1 MISVF
6 NGSSADN
13 IWMQLVKEFQRP
25 GVARIQSSRNGKT
38 KEILHVAISISDPKQ
53 RWVMSRQPAINPAFA
68 LAEVVWIMNGRR
80 DLAFLK
86 FWNKNYQNFVGSGP
100 DLHGAYGYRLRHH
113 LGLDQLERAYQT
125 LDHNSDT
132 RQVVLQIWDS
142 RIDMPE
148 PSGTP
153 VNEDIPCNVISMP
166 KVRDGKLE
174 WSQIIR
180 SNDLFLGLPHNLVQ
194 FTSIQEIIAGWL
206 NIECGTYNQ
215 ISDSLHV
222 YEYDEENIRKSL
234 PSAQAILNT
243 DSLALPRKE
252 SELVWKELEFRV
264 ERMITEDLKE
274 NELIALSRWNTS
286 PQAYQNILA
295 VLTAE
300 AARRHEW
307 TDMADEIM
315 ATVCTN
321 PAFKYLW
328 TEWLQR
334 LNSGSTSE
342 MKNGKL
348 SQKRR

>member
-6 NGSSADN
+6 NGSSADDV
-13 IWMQLVKEFQRP
+13 WMQLAKEFQRP
-25 GVARIQSSRNGKT
+25 GVARIQSSRNGET

-53 RWVMSRQPAINPAFA
+53 RWVMSRRPALNPAFA

-80 DLAFLK
+80 DLAFLE
-86 FWNKNYQNFVGSGP
+86 FWNKKYRDFAGP
-100 DLHGAYGYRLRHH
+100 GPELHGAYGYRLRR
-113 LGLDQLERAYQT
+113 LGLDQLEQAYQI
-125 LDHNSDT
+125 LDHDSDT

-142 RIDMPE
+142 RIDMPK
-148 PSGTP
+148 PDGTP
-153 VNEDIPCNVISMP
+153 VSKDVPCNVISML
-166 KVRDGKLE
+166 KIRDGKLE

-206 NIECGTYNQ
+206 NVECGTYNQ
-215 ISDSLHV
+215 ISDSMHI
-222 YEYDEENIRKSL
+222 YEDNKETISKFL
-234 PSAQAILNT
+234 PPPRAILNT

-252 SELVWKELEFRV
+252 SELAWKELELRT
-264 ERMITEDLKE
+264 ERMIADELKKDK
-274 NELIALSRWNTS
+274 LTALSRWNTA

-295 VLTAE
+295 VLSAE
-300 AARRHEW
+300 AARRHKW

-328 TEWLQR
+328 TEWQR
-334 LNSGSTSE
+334 RVE
-342 MKNGKL
+342 
-348 SQKRR
+348 RRQSD

>member
-13 IWMQLVKEFQRP
+13 VWMQLAKEFQRP
-25 GVARIQSSRNGKT
+25 GVARIQSSQNGKT

-53 RWVMSRQPAINPAFA
+53 RWVMSRQPALNPAFA

-86 FWNKNYQNFVGSGP
+86 FWNKRYRDFVGPGP
-100 DLHGAYGYRLRHH
+100 ELHGAYGYRLRHH
-113 LGLDQLERAYQT
+113 LGLDQLKRAYQV
-125 LDHNSDT
+125 LDHDSDT
-132 RQVVLQIWDS
+132 RQVVLQMWDS
-142 RIDMPE
+142 RIDMPK
-148 PSGTP
+148 PDGTP
-153 VNEDIPCNVISMP
+153 VNKDVPCNVISML
-166 KVRDGKLE
+166 KVRDAKLE

-215 ISDSLHV
+215 ISDSMHI
-222 YEYDEENIRKSL
+222 YEDDKGNIRKSL
-234 PSAQAILNT
+234 RSSQAILNT

-252 SELVWKELEFRV
+252 SELVWKELEFRA
-264 ERMITEDLKE
+264 ERMRTKELKE
-274 NELIALSRWNTS
+274 NGLTALSRWNTA

-300 AARRHEW
+300 AARRHKW
-307 TDMADEIM
+307 IDMADEIM

-328 TEWLQR
+328 TEWRRR
-334 LNSGSTSE
+334 LERQSD
-342 MKNGKL
+342 
-348 SQKRR
+348 

>member
-13 IWMQLVKEFQRP
+13 VWMQLAKEFQRP
-25 GVARIQSSRNGKT
+25 GVARIQSSRNGEM

-53 RWVMSRQPAINPAFA
+53 RWVMSRQPALNPAFA

-86 FWNKNYQNFVGSGP
+86 FWNKKYQDFVGSGP
-100 DLHGAYGYRLRHH
+100 ELHGAYGYRLRHH
-113 LGLDQLERAYQT
+113 LGLDQLKRAYQV
-125 LDHNSDT
+125 LDHDSDT
-132 RQVVLQIWDS
+132 RQVVLQMWDS
-142 RIDMPE
+142 RIDMPK
-148 PSGTP
+148 PDGTP
-153 VNEDIPCNVISMP
+153 VNKDVPCNVISML

-215 ISDSLHV
+215 ISDSMHI
-222 YEYDEENIRKSL
+222 YEDDKENIRKSL
-234 PSAQAILNT
+234 RSSQAILNT

-252 SELVWKELEFRV
+252 SELVWKELEFRA
-264 ERMITEDLKE
+264 ERMRTKELKE
-274 NELIALSRWNTS
+274 NGLTALSRWNTV

-295 VLTAE
+295 VLNC
-300 AARRHEW
+300 R
-307 TDMADEIM
+307 
-315 ATVCTN
+315 
-321 PAFKYLW
+321 
-328 TEWLQR
+328 
-334 LNSGSTSE
+334 GSSP
-342 MKNGKL
+342 
-348 SQKRR
+348 SQVDRYGGRNHGYCMH

>member
-13 IWMQLVKEFQRP
+13 VWMQLAKEFQRP
-25 GVARIQSSRNGKT
+25 GVARIQSSRNGET

-53 RWVMSRQPAINPAFA
+53 RWVMSRRPALNPAFA

-80 DLAFLK
+80 DLALLE
-86 FWNKNYQNFVGSGP
+86 FWNKRYRDFVGPGP
-100 DLHGAYGYRLRHH
+100 ELHGAYGYRLRRR
-113 LGLDQLERAYQT
+113 LGLDQLKRAYQA
-125 LDHNSDT
+125 LDRNSDT

-142 RIDMPE
+142 EIDMPKTD
-148 PSGTP
+148 GTP
-153 VNEDIPCNVISMP
+153 ANKDVPCNVISML
-166 KVRDGKLE
+166 KIRDGKLE

-215 ISDSLHV
+215 ISDSMHI
-222 YEYDEENIRKSL
+222 YKDDKENIRKSL
-234 PSAQAILNT
+234 PPPRAILNT

-252 SELVWKELEFRV
+252 SELAWKELELRT
-264 ERMITEDLKE
+264 ERMIADELKE
-274 NELIALSRWNTS
+274 NKLTALSRWNTA

-295 VLTAE
+295 VLAAE
-300 AARRHEW
+300 AARRHKW
-307 TDMADEIM
+307 TDMADETM

-328 TEWLQR
+328 TEWRQR
-334 LNSGSTSE
+334 LERQSD
-342 MKNGKL
+342 
-348 SQKRR
+348 

>member
-6 NGSSADN
+6 NGSSADDV
-13 IWMQLVKEFQRP
+13 WVRLAKEFQRS
-25 GVARIQSSRNGKT
+25 GVVRVQRSQNGET

-53 RWVMSRQPAINPAFA
+53 RWVMSRRPALNPAFA

-86 FWNKNYQNFVGSGP
+86 FWNTKYQDFVGSGP
-100 DLHGAYGYRLRHH
+100 ELHGAYGYRLRHH
-113 LGLDQLERAYQT
+113 LGRDQLERAYQV
-125 LDHNSDT
+125 LDHEPDT

-142 RIDMPE
+142 RIDMPK
-148 PSGTP
+148 PDGTP
-153 VNEDIPCNVISMP
+153 VSKDVPCNVISML
-166 KVRDGKLE
+166 KVRDSKLE

-215 ISDSLHV
+215 ISDSMHI
-222 YEYDEENIRKSL
+222 YEDDKENIRKSL
-234 PSAQAILNT
+234 QSSQAILNT

-252 SELVWKELEFRV
+252 SELVWKELEFRA
-264 ERMITEDLKE
+264 ERMITEKLKE
-274 NELIALSRWNTS
+274 NGLRALSRWKTA
-286 PQAYQNILA
+286 PKAYQNILA
-295 VLTAE
+295 VLAAE
-300 AARRHEW
+300 AARRHKW
-307 TDMADEIM
+307 IGMADEIM

-328 TEWLQR
+328 TEWQR
-334 LNSGSTSE
+334 RVE
-342 MKNGKL
+342 
-348 SQKRR
+348 